1 MKIVSKVMFG
11 LVLLCFISS
20 GAFANNYG
28 YFWISTG
35 GSLDYDDINYAD
47 SEIEYL
53 LKAEFRK
60 GVPNVNSIIR
70 VEPKNRMYMDFSLI
84 QDISKEFTSLMK
96 QEKCGD
102 GKKGMFT
109 GFMTN
114 YGSKECT
121 VDIVIQNIK
130 NNYME
135 NESLYFDLKYPI
147 KARVLG
153 YVSFGYGMFV
163 LVEQVEVLKK

>member
-1 MKIVSKVMFG
+1 MIKKMSKLLFG
-11 LVLLCFISS
+11 LMMLCCVSS

-35 GSLDYDDINYAD
+35 GSLYHDYINYAD

-53 LKAEFRK
+53 LKAEFGK

-70 VEPKNRMYMDFSLI
+70 VEPKNRMYMDLSII
-84 QDISKEFTSLMK
+84 QDISKEFTLLIK

-102 GKKGMFT
+102 GKGIFT
-109 GFMTN
+109 SFMTN

-121 VDIVIQNIK
+121 VDSVIQNIK
-130 NNYME
+130 NNYMK

-147 KARVLG
+147 KARILG